1 MKKYIYKITNKIN
14 NKIYIGQT
22 VNYKR
27 RFAEHK
33 RQRSGNEPEKILYQ
47 AFSKYGIENF
57 NFELIE
63 ECENYN
69 EREIFWIKYYNSL
82 VPNGYNMTEGGE
94 NPPVFHGEDHYM
106 ATHTWKDIDNIIQLL
121 QNSNLSIEEI
131 AEKTKY
137 NASSINRINKGELW
151 FKENLTYPLR
161 AKITKSFLHEQA
173 LNIINDLKNTTLTQ
187 KEIAKKY
194 NVSRTTV
201 TAINNG
207 QNHKQNNLSYP
218 IRKKNQIEDSKKP
231 VYQYDLNNN
240 FIQEFES
247 AAAAGR
253 ALGKERGGSHI
264 SACATGKAKTA
275 YGYIWKYK

>member
-22 VNYKR
+22 TNYKR

-33 RQRSGNEPEKILYQ
+33 RQRSGNEPEKVLYQ

-57 NFELIE
+57 NFEIIE

-106 ATHTWKDIDNIIQLL
+106 AIHTWEDINNIIQLL
-121 QNSNLSIEEI
+121 QNTNLSIEEI
-131 AEKTKY
+131 AKKTQY

-151 FKENLTYPLR
+151 FKKDLIYPLR
-161 AKITKSFLHEQA
+161 ANITKDFLNEQA

-207 QNHKQNNLSYP
+207 QNHK
-218 IRKKNQIEDSKKP
+218 
-231 VYQYDLNNN
+231 
-240 FIQEFES
+240 
-247 AAAAGR
+247 
-253 ALGKERGGSHI
+253 
-264 SACATGKAKTA
+264 
-275 YGYIWKYK
+275 